1 MTMRKTS
8 PFLRLVSVLSL
19 ALAASAG
26 SSFIGCGGGTGG
38 SGGGGGSSGT
48 PGCFDY
54 ASFDGTSQVVHFQ
67 ADVLPILRTSCGL
80 SASCHG
86 SESGPGG
93 QHYYG
98 PKNSDGNVTADQIKA
113 IFDQSVNQPAVADP
127 TINVITPG
135 DPSKS
140 FLMYKLDGD
149 PNATDQVSCEKLE
162 CAKDKSCLSAM
173 PEGGPQLP
181 SDKRN
186 IIRRWIAQ
194 GAKND

>member
-1 MTMRKTS
+1 MHKTS
-8 PFLRLVSVLSL
+8 SFLRLGSVLSL

-26 SSFIGCGGGTGG
+26 SSFIGCGGGSGGG
-38 SGGGGGSSGT
+38 SGGGGGGT

-54 ASFDGTSQVVHFQ
+54 TAYDGTSPAVSFKT
-67 ADVLPILRTSCGL
+67 DVLPILRTSCGL
-80 SASCHG
+80 SSSCHG
-86 SESGPGG
+86 TESGGPSG

-98 PKNSDGNVTADQIKA
+98 PSISGPEPTADQIQA
-113 IFDQSVNQPAVADP
+113 IFDQSVSQPAVANP
-127 TINVITPG
+127 SMNIVTPG

-149 PNATDQVSCEKLE
+149 PNVADQVSCADLE
-162 CAKDKSCLSAM
+162 CAKDQSCLSAM
-173 PEGGPQLP
+173 PQGGPQLP
-181 SDKRN
+181 SDKRD